1 MNSLFVFD
9 ITPYQSY
16 QCKYFPLFS
25 AQLLQLY
32 LTLSDCMD
40 SSLPG
45 SSVHGTFL
53 ARVLERIAKPPFR
66 RYSQGSNPCLL
77 CLLYCRQILYCWVT
91 GKPSHLVGCSF
102 VNGFLCCAKSS
113 KFNQT
118 SFVYFCFCF
127 SCLRQQIQKNIPKIY
142 VRECIVYVFL

>member
-1 MNSLFVFD
+1 MNFD

-16 QCKYFPLFS
+16 QCKYFLPFS

-32 LTLSDCMD
+32 LTLSDPWAVACQAPLSMGL
-40 SSLPG
+40 SWQEYWRGLPSRPSGALPWGQTRVSCISCIAGRFFTSESL
-45 SSVHGTFL
+45 
-53 ARVLERIAKPPFR
+53 
-66 RYSQGSNPCLL
+66 
-77 CLLYCRQILYCWVT
+77 

-102 VNGFLCCAKSS
+102 VSGFLCCAKSS

-127 SCLRQQIQKNIPKIY
+127 SCLRQQIQKNIPKTY
-142 VRECIVYVFL
+142 VKECIAYVFL